1 MDFSQSLVASD
12 IELAL
17 GKVIVVGNQK
27 GGVVK
32 SQSSN
37 EISYDLQQ
45 SGFKTLVIDMDWT
58 AGLTERSFPDGMPI
72 EIERE
77 PFKHEFSPGEAHT
90 FQLFFPD
97 TIVKPIQLE
106 DGRHIIGTTYEL
118 NEINYRPQDCIFDF
132 KDRIDELRKI
142 YDYIIIDSNPTY
154 SNVMIASHL
163 VADYLIIPTLLE
175 KSSRNGVSKQL
186 GHMKKIKKN
195 LNPKLE
201 FLGLYVT
208 QAVVSNYKKEI
219 LDGRFTPVD
228 TVNLKLL
235 FEILELNG
243 YSEDKVLAYISHVLT
258 TAKEAIELGL
268 TFKEYAP
275 KSYPALQ
282 YEELTQKL
290 IRLTQEA

>member
-1 MDFSQSLVASD
+1 MENGRTS
-12 IELAL
+12 EAL
-17 GKVIVVGNQK
+17 GLVIVVGNQK

-32 SQSSN
+32 SQSTN
-37 EISYDLQQ
+37 ELSYDLQQ
-45 SGFKTLVIDMDWT
+45 SGFKTLAIDMDWT

-77 PFKHEFSPGEAHT
+77 PFKHEFSPGEAHSY
-90 FQLFFPD
+90 QLFFPN
-97 TIVKPIQLE
+97 TIVKPIPLA
-106 DGRHIIGTTYEL
+106 DGRHFIGTTYEL

-132 KDRIDELRKI
+132 KDRIDELRKE
-142 YDYIIIDSNPTY
+142 YDYIVIDSNPSY

-175 KSSRNGVSKQL
+175 KSSRNGVAKQL
-186 GHMKKIKKN
+186 GYMQKIKKN

-201 FLGLYVT
+201 FLGVYVT
-208 QAVVSNYKKEI
+208 QAVVSNYKKDL
-219 LDGRFTPVD
+219 LDGRLTAVD
-228 TVNLKLL
+228 TENLRLL
-235 FEILELNG
+235 FEILQLNG
-243 YSEDKVLAYISHVLT
+243 YSTEKVLAYISYVST

-275 KSYPALQ
+275 KSLPALQ

-290 IRLTQEA
+290 ISLTQGA

>member
-1 MDFSQSLVASD
+1 MENGRIS
-12 IELAL
+12 EAL
-17 GKVIVVGNQK
+17 GLVIVVGNQK

-32 SQSSN
+32 SQSTN
-37 EISYDLQQ
+37 ELSYDLQQ
-45 SGFKTLVIDMDWT
+45 SGFKTLAIDMDWT

-77 PFKHEFSPGEAHT
+77 PFKHEFSPGEAHSY
-90 FQLFFPD
+90 QLFFPN
-97 TIVKPIQLE
+97 TIVKPIPLA
-106 DGRHIIGTTYEL
+106 DGRHFIGTTYEL

-132 KDRIDELRKI
+132 KDRIDELRKE
-142 YDYIIIDSNPTY
+142 YDYIVIDSNPSY

-175 KSSRNGVSKQL
+175 KSSRNGVAKQL
-186 GHMKKIKKN
+186 GYMQKIKKN

-201 FLGLYVT
+201 FLGVYVT
-208 QAVVSNYKKEI
+208 QAVVSNYKKDL
-219 LDGRFTPVD
+219 LDGRLTAVD
-228 TVNLKLL
+228 TENLRLL
-235 FEILELNG
+235 FEILQLNG
-243 YSEDKVLAYISHVLT
+243 YSTEKVLAYISYVST

-275 KSYPALQ
+275 KSLPALQ

-290 IRLTQEA
+290 ISLTQGA

>member
-1 MDFSQSLVASD
+1 MENGRTS
-12 IELAL
+12 EAL
-17 GKVIVVGNQK
+17 GLVIVVGNQK

-32 SQSSN
+32 SQSTN

-45 SGFKTLVIDMDWT
+45 SGFKTLAIDMDWT

-77 PFKHEFSPGEAHT
+77 PFKHEFSPGEAHSY
-90 FQLFFPD
+90 QLFFPN
-97 TIVKPIQLE
+97 TIVKPIPLA
-106 DGRHIIGTTYEL
+106 DGRHFIGTTYEL

-132 KDRIDELRKI
+132 KDRIDELRKE
-142 YDYIIIDSNPTY
+142 YDYIVIDSNPSY

-163 VADYLIIPTLLE
+163 VANYLIIPTLLE
-175 KSSRNGVSKQL
+175 KSSRNGVAKQL
-186 GHMKKIKKN
+186 GYMQKIKKN

-201 FLGLYVT
+201 FLGVYVT
-208 QAVVSNYKKEI
+208 QAVVSNYKKDL
-219 LDGRFTPVD
+219 LDGRLTAVD
-228 TVNLKLL
+228 TENLRLL
-235 FEILELNG
+235 FEILQLNG
-243 YSEDKVLAYISHVLT
+243 YSTEKVLAYISYVST

-275 KSYPALQ
+275 KSLPALQ

-290 IRLTQEA
+290 ISLTQGA

>member
-1 MDFSQSLVASD
+1 MENSRSS
-12 IELAL
+12 EAL
-17 GKVIVVGNQK
+17 GLVIVVGNQK

-32 SQSSN
+32 SQSTN
-37 EISYDLQQ
+37 ELSYDLQQ
-45 SGFKTLVIDMDWT
+45 SGFKTLAIDMDWT

-77 PFKHEFSPGEAHT
+77 PFKHEFSPGEAHSY
-90 FQLFFPD
+90 QLFFPN
-97 TIVKPIQLE
+97 TIVKPIPLA
-106 DGRHIIGTTYEL
+106 DGRHFIGTTYEL

-132 KDRIDELRKI
+132 KDRIDELRKE
-142 YDYIIIDSNPTY
+142 YDYIVIDSNPSY

-175 KSSRNGVSKQL
+175 KSSRNGVAKQL
-186 GHMKKIKKN
+186 GYMQKIKKN

-201 FLGLYVT
+201 FLGVYVT
-208 QAVVSNYKKEI
+208 QAVVSNYKKDL
-219 LDGRFTPVD
+219 LDGRLTAVD
-228 TVNLKLL
+228 TENLRLL
-235 FEILELNG
+235 FEILQLNG
-243 YSEDKVLAYISHVLT
+243 YSTEKVLAYISYVST

-275 KSYPALQ
+275 KSLPALQ

-290 IRLTQEA
+290 ISLTQGA

>member
-1 MDFSQSLVASD
+1 
-12 IELAL
+12 
-17 GKVIVVGNQK
+17 
-27 GGVVK
+27 
-32 SQSSN
+32 
-37 EISYDLQQ
+37 
-45 SGFKTLVIDMDWT
+45 
-58 AGLTERSFPDGMPI
+58 
-72 EIERE
+72 
-77 PFKHEFSPGEAHT
+77 
-90 FQLFFPD
+90 
-97 TIVKPIQLE
+97 
-106 DGRHIIGTTYEL
+106 
-118 NEINYRPQDCIFDF
+118 
-132 KDRIDELRKI
+132 
-142 YDYIIIDSNPTY
+142 
-154 SNVMIASHL
+154 MIASHL

-208 QAVVSNYKKEI
+208 QAVVSNYKKDI

-290 IRLTQEA
+290 IRLTQGA

>member
-1 MDFSQSLVASD
+1 MENGRTS
-12 IELAL
+12 EAL
-17 GKVIVVGNQK
+17 GLVIVVGNQK

-32 SQSSN
+32 SQSTN
-37 EISYDLQQ
+37 ELSYDLQQ
-45 SGFKTLVIDMDWT
+45 SGFKTLAIDMDWT

-77 PFKHEFSPGEAHT
+77 PFKHEFSPGEAHSY
-90 FQLFFPD
+90 QLFLPN
-97 TIVKPIQLE
+97 TIVKPIPLA
-106 DGRHIIGTTYEL
+106 DGRHFIGTTYEL

-132 KDRIDELRKI
+132 KDRIDELRKE
-142 YDYIIIDSNPTY
+142 YDYIVIDSNPSY

-175 KSSRNGVSKQL
+175 KSSRNGVAKQL
-186 GHMKKIKKN
+186 GYMQKIKKN

-201 FLGLYVT
+201 FLGVYVT
-208 QAVVSNYKKEI
+208 QAVVSNYKKDL
-219 LDGRFTPVD
+219 LDGRLTAVD
-228 TVNLKLL
+228 TENLRLL
-235 FEILELNG
+235 FEILQLNG
-243 YSEDKVLAYISHVLT
+243 YSTEKVLAYISYVST

-275 KSYPALQ
+275 KSLPALQ

-290 IRLTQEA
+290 ISLTQGA

>member
-1 MDFSQSLVASD
+1 MENGRTS
-12 IELAL
+12 EAL
-17 GKVIVVGNQK
+17 GLVIVVGNQK

-32 SQSSN
+32 SQSTN

-45 SGFKTLVIDMDWT
+45 SGFKTLAIDMDWT

-77 PFKHEFSPGEAHT
+77 PFKHEFSPGEAHSY
-90 FQLFFPD
+90 QLFFPN
-97 TIVKPIQLE
+97 TIVKPIPLA
-106 DGRHIIGTTYEL
+106 DGRHFIGTTYEL

-132 KDRIDELRKI
+132 KDRIDELRKE
-142 YDYIIIDSNPTY
+142 YDYIVIDSNPSY

-163 VADYLIIPTLLE
+163 VANYLIIPTLLE
-175 KSSRNGVSKQL
+175 KSSRNGVAKQL
-186 GHMKKIKKN
+186 GYMQKIKKN

-201 FLGLYVT
+201 FLGVYVT
-208 QAVVSNYKKEI
+208 QAVVSNYKKDL
-219 LDGRFTPVD
+219 LDGRLTAVD
-228 TVNLKLL
+228 TENLRLL
-235 FEILELNG
+235 FEILQLNG
-243 YSEDKVLAYISHVLT
+243 FTTDKVLAYISYVST

-275 KSYPALQ
+275 KSLPALQ

-290 IRLTQEA
+290 ISLTQGA